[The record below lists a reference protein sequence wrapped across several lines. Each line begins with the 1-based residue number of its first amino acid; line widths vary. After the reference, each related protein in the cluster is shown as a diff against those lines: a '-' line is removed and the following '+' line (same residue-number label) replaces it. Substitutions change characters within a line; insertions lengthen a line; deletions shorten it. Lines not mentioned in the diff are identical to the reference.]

1 MAITSISGIVHS
13 ARSGLMATQAA
24 MSVTSTNITNAN
36 TIGYTAK
43 TLNTATS
50 VVGGRA
56 TGVTVVGVGNTINTA
71 LMREVMGA
79 TSESSYDAAL
89 ASYLNTLLN
98 ALGTTENGAALETA
112 MTGLMTDLTEAI
124 NAGGSAQ
131 STADVTDALAAW
143 AATLQDASQ
152 SVQATRTTADAAIG
166 ETVEEINALLVRLDD
181 LNDQI
186 ARANATGGSTADL
199 LDSQRVL
206 LEELSSLTDVRY
218 YNTGTGELR
227 IYSEGGTP
235 LLTSSARTLSYTPF
249 GALTADATYD
259 PASGGTIPG
268 ITINGADVTASLG
281 GGELGALVALRD
293 TTLPAV
299 QEELD
304 ALAVGVMEALNAAA
318 NRATPTPAPSSVT
331 GSTAVAGAD
340 PFGGTGILSVMAVD
354 ADGTVVSSTD
364 IDLSTIAT
372 YADLV
377 AALDGAAGVSAAL
390 DANGNVVLT
399 ADAAGTG
406 VALTGDTTVN
416 ADGRGLSHH
425 LGFNNVLSGTGASDL
440 DVADTL
446 STHGFPT
453 ALPASTTVGDTALVS
468 GDTAGLQALWTALDD
483 PIAFDAA
490 GTMAAADRSAVG
502 QIAALVDSVADRT
515 EAADDTATLSAQTL
529 ATLSDGFD
537 NAHGVNV
544 DEETAKLLALEQSY
558 QAVSQVMSTAQDMF
572 DSLVAMMN

>member
-1 MAITSISGIVHS
+1 MAITSISSIVHT
-13 ARSGLMATQAA
+13 ARSGLMATQTA
-24 MSVTSTNITNAN
+24 MSVTSANITNAN
-36 TIGYTAK
+36 TVGYTAK
-43 TLNTATS
+43 TADTAAT
-50 VVGGRA
+50 VVGGRVA
-56 TGVTVVGVGNTINTA
+56 GVSVVGIGNAVNTA
-71 LMREVMGA
+71 LMKEVMGA
-79 TSESSYDAAL
+79 TSESAYDATL

-98 ALGTTENGAALETA
+98 ALGTTDGGAPLETV
-112 MTGLMTDLTEAI
+112 MTDLMTTLSEAV

-131 STADVTDALAAW
+131 STSDVTDALAAW

-166 ETVEEINALLVRLDD
+166 ETVEEINALLGQLDD

-186 ARANATGGSTADL
+186 ARATATGDPTADL

-206 LEELSSLTDVRY
+206 LEDLSGFTDIRY
-218 YNTGTGELR
+218 FNTGTGELHV
-227 IYSEGGTP
+227 YSGGGTP
-235 LLTSSARTLSYTPF
+235 LLTSSARTLDYTPF
-249 GALTADATYD
+249 GTLTADATYD
-259 PASGGTIPG
+259 PASGGVIPG
-268 ITINGADVTASLG
+268 ITINGGDVTSSLG
-281 GGELGALVALRD
+281 GGELGALITARD
-293 TTLPAV
+293 TTLPAI

-304 ALAVGVMEALNAAA
+304 ALATGVMDALNAAA
-318 NRATPTPAPSSVT
+318 NRATPAPAPPSLT
-331 GSTAVAGAD
+331 GTTAVAGAD
-340 PFGGTGILSVMAVD
+340 PFSGTGILSVLAVD
-354 ADGTVVSSTD
+354 ANGEVVSATD
-364 IDLSTIAT
+364 IDLSTITT

-377 AALDGAAGVSAAL
+377 TALDGAAGVSAIL

-399 ADAAGTG
+399 ADTAGTG
-406 VALTGDTTVN
+406 VALTGETTVT

-425 LGFNNVLSGTGASDL
+425 LGFNNVLSGTGAADL
-440 DVADTL
+440 AVADTL
-446 STHGFPT
+446 GAHGFPT

-502 QIAALVDSVADRT
+502 QIAAVIDDVADT
-515 EAADDTATLSAQTL
+515 TNAAADTATLSAQTL
-529 ATLSDGFD
+529 ATLSDAFD